1 MSGNSS
7 VGNAAVYEA
16 GDQRNPSASE
26 KEEIQPERYEEGK
39 ENSHKENDSS
49 ESSVRRCLPS
59 LATLS
64 IPPPPRFH
72 VLTAIRRG

>member
-26 KEEIQPERYEEGK
+26 KENQPERYEEGK

-49 ESSVRRCLPS
+49 ESEGRISQPS
-59 LATLS
+59 LAISAFLLPCADRHTQRMS
-64 IPPPPRFH
+64 
-72 VLTAIRRG
+72 AA